1 MSDLRQEAPPIPIQG
16 PEPAFGRDTAR
27 RRLIRLK
34 GLVVKEFL
42 QVVRDPSALLIAF
55 LLPVVLL
62 IVCGFGL
69 SLDARKMP
77 LAVVVEAA
85 TEDTRT
91 LIAALAASPYLAVR
105 PVPTARDGE
114 AALARGDVRGIL
126 VLRSDFESR
135 LVRPVRWPAT
145 AQLIANGTDPNTARL
160 LAGYAGSALQ
170 TWLSSLS
177 LERKKA
183 FGGTISLENR
193 YWFNPELRSGDSIVP
208 GVIALVMSM
217 TGTLLTALIV
227 SREWERGT
235 MESMLASPAAM
246 SEIIAAKL
254 GSYFVLGMASMA
266 LSVVLSVTIFGVPFR
281 GGIGA
286 LALTAALFMTFA
298 LALGLFI
305 STLARNQFVAAQVS
319 FIATMMPAMMLSG
332 MLFDIAS
339 MPGWLQVVTYF
350 IPARYLVAILQTL
363 FLAGTIWPV
372 LWPNLAGLALSA
384 AVAIGATIAVTR
396 RRLD

>member
-1 MSDLRQEAPPIPIQG
+1 MRPLTTVPA
-16 PEPAFGRDTAR
+16 PAFGPDTAR
-27 RRLIRLK
+27 RRLIRFK

-77 LAVVVEAA
+77 LAVVVESA

-105 PVPTARDGE
+105 PVPTVRDGE

-177 LERKKA
+177 LERKKT
-183 FGGTISLENR
+183 FGGTITSK
-193 YWFNPELRSGDSIVP
+193 
-208 GVIALVMSM
+208 
-217 TGTLLTALIV
+217 T
-227 SREWERGT
+227 
-235 MESMLASPAAM
+235 
-246 SEIIAAKL
+246 
-254 GSYFVLGMASMA
+254 
-266 LSVVLSVTIFGVPFR
+266 
-281 GGIGA
+281 
-286 LALTAALFMTFA
+286 
-298 LALGLFI
+298 
-305 STLARNQFVAAQVS
+305 
-319 FIATMMPAMMLSG
+319 
-332 MLFDIAS
+332 
-339 MPGWLQVVTYF
+339 
-350 IPARYLVAILQTL
+350 
-363 FLAGTIWPV
+363 
-372 LWPNLAGLALSA
+372 
-384 AVAIGATIAVTR
+384 AIGSTR
-396 RRLD
+396 SSDRGIPSCPASSRS